1 MTACWALRRKW
12 HKYAGIMH
20 NKEVQAAIW
29 APSKSFVRS
38 GFVPH
43 LDKGWGGSSPR
54 AIGGCTTRGRAK
66 LVSRSPGALPP
77 PGGARSPGR
86 PGWTSP
92 SLPASSPPAARGRR
106 RLPGARLA
114 APERQRG
121 SEAGA
126 GQAAAMDRFVW
137 TSGLLEI
144 NETLVIQQRGVRIYD
159 GEEKVGRRPG
169 LAPQPPA
176 RLSAPPPPA
185 GARPALGSGPTLE
198 RLPGTRWV
206 AAPPARERLLR
217 AARRARAER
226 GAVWKPGF
234 SAPIA
239 ADGRRAGRFRP
250 RREAPGPALANRA
263 WLRRWDLGA
272 PGGLPAVAAGAA
284 GGRLWKDLER
294 RCQPL
299 LGTPRPKALR
309 GFLGGR
315 G

>member
-1 MTACWALRRKW
+1 MTACWVLRRKW

-20 NKEVQAAIW
+20 NREVQAAIW
-29 APSKSFVRS
+29 APSKSFVSS

-66 LVSRSPGALPP
+66 PVSRSPGALPP

-169 LAPQPPA
+169 LASRPPA

-206 AAPPARERLLR
+206 AGETPSGRSEGAGRARRGLETRIQRPDRGGR
-217 AARRARAER
+217 AAGRPVPPSSGGPGSCAR
-226 GAVWKPGF
+226 
-234 SAPIA
+234 
-239 ADGRRAGRFRP
+239 
-250 RREAPGPALANRA
+250 
-263 WLRRWDLGA
+263 
-272 PGGLPAVAAGAA
+272 
-284 GGRLWKDLER
+284 
-294 RCQPL
+294 
-299 LGTPRPKALR
+299 
-309 GFLGGR
+309 
-315 G
+315 